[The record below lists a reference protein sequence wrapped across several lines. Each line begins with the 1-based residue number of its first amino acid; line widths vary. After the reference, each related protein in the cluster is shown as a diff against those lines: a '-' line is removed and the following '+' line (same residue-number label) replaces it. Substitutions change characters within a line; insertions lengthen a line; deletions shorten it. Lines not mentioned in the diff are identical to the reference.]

1 MQIPSQTT
9 PPPQQQTTPQFP
21 TVTMVS
27 APRLPLVDTRL
38 QVEMEWNVKKSTFH
52 INENVKAMKTTSKK
66 FFPNT

>member
-38 QVEMEWNVKKSTFH
+38 QVQMKWNVKNPPFVS
-52 INENVKAMKTTSKK
+52 MKM
-66 FFPNT
+66 

>member
-38 QVEMEWNVKKSTFH
+38 QVEMKKKSTFR
-52 INENVKAMKTTSKK
+52 INENVKPM
-66 FFPNT
+66 